1 MFGNNHIKHIMG
13 QYEVKIIRMDVNDEN
28 YSLQN
33 EINKV
38 VREGYEI
45 ISHSRVRGKL
55 WDEDILIL
63 KHRSL

>member
-1 MFGNNHIKHIMG
+1 MG

-45 ISHSRVRGKL
+45 ISHSRVRGNH